1 MYHLHLEEV
10 LECLEVIASFPR
22 SSDVLSRSVPE
33 DTDRRWQPSGLLRQ
47 VLSQRLV
54 ANALFTSFIICIST
68 PGKYI
73 LAATLDNTL
82 KLWDYSKVSYQFL
95 SHWLCSANS
104 ISDRLIDTIKC
115 PRASVWK
122 HTPGT
127 KMRSTVSL
135 LTSQSLVASGLFLA
149 VRIIRWNIMG
159 HANFMPVHSVLKWLH
174 YLFKGVHL
182 EPADKG
188 NCAET
193 SRTHWCGMRYS
204 QQISTFW

>member
-1 MYHLHLEEV
+1 MSWGDCFFSSFIRCFVQVSAWRHWSTMTTLQSPSSSSLPTVGSQCSFYLLHHLH
-10 LECLEVIASFPR
+10 FNPR
-22 SSDVLSRSVPE
+22 QVHSGCHSGQHPE
-33 DTDRRWQPSGLLRQ
+33 ALGLLQ
-47 VLSQRLV
+47 GSPVI
-54 ANALFTSFIICIST
+54 FTSLTFCEFNINSFI
-68 PGKYI
+68 
-73 LAATLDNTL
+73 
-82 KLWDYSKVSYQFL
+82 V
-95 SHWLCSANS
+95 
-104 ISDRLIDTIKC
+104 TIKC